1 MSGKVFQGSHLTIP
15 FTEEGTL
22 KGLEIQ
28 GITEQETKAQVDG
41 KVISGEYVN
50 ANDVNVE
57 TGKITIRGTTEQETI
72 SEVAGTTIV
81 GEIISATSINNE
93 IGKITIEGVSNQEI
107 REETSGTTVSG
118 ESIYINDVN
127 NETGKIVVYGKTTQD
142 FGKNLYK
149 NSDTFE
155 GVDYTGATL
164 DKIETLDGSYSMK
177 VIRAWQGPYL
187 NLQELMEKKGLKVG
201 DVVTYSTY
209 FKLNFIPEYGFSFS
223 LFRAAQ
229 ENHGTFASFAPST
242 LTIGGWYR
250 ISVTFELTKYS
261 LTANKARIECNYYD
275 KDNAYYF
282 NDDGSGAIWFAR
294 PQLEIGSEAT
304 EYEPYKE
311 IPSIDYPS
319 KIRNVGDNINLY
331 NKNALG
337 YGNGTADYWK
347 IEENGTITTT
357 ANFSHS
363 RDKGVQLFLEKNTDY
378 TVSFVLNSM
387 TFTGTNQAIVEIL
400 SYNED
405 NSTNTQVKYSAFTNE
420 KVGKKITFSFNSG
433 NYSKWALHISGWYGT
448 GNSGTLNYQ
457 DVKVEKGLI
466 TTEYSEYECGSIG
479 FKKINK
485 NLCKFERTISANASA
500 SVENNKIVIKP
511 TVAATAGVSYIVLS
525 YHEFEI
531 GKKYTIS
538 FKTEGNYRM
547 AGLFSGPWTLD
558 KSWSTSPYSFTLEE
572 GDNTNL
578 ALGFYVD
585 NSSINNSLTI
595 YDVQI
600 EENNGIATDY
610 VEHQEEI
617 IVFPLEKG
625 QKLHE
630 GDYLERDGIHQFRKT
645 LIFDGTETYWKV
657 SDTTVTGYSRFA
669 IANIKTVFGIKNSAI
684 DLKCSHFIRQNSSE
698 GNYVSDVSNG
708 GYLYFGINNEA
719 LGITNDATNT
729 EKLTAWKNWLINQNN
744 SNNPLMLET
753 ELLQE
758 QIIPYTNEQKI
769 IAEQLDN
776 YDLYTPTTHITSLG
790 SMKGNLNLR
799 YNYISA
805 LPNSRESREI
815 RNLNN
820 INLFAIEDIEE
831 TTSTGGITYSIKD
844 GLITLNGTS
853 TGQHYI
859 NLPTKFNLPK
869 GTYTMSTTV
878 VNGSYTGTA
887 GKQTNFSA
895 SEILVNGGYLANTA
909 TVTTTKS
916 GTNVWNAF
924 YIGATAV
931 FNNYQIKI
939 KLEKGSIA
947 TSYSP
952 YGCGVID
959 LKVQNKN
966 IFNLN
971 SFTETANGKK
981 TITKLDNGFR
991 LTKVGTSVY
1000 GNIFNLDC
1008 KSNTEYYFSATGM
1021 KSPDCSFI
1029 RFVII
1034 YTDGTKTYSAF
1045 TPTNGKVNGP
1055 LSSISLMQTK
1065 QIKTIQPYVQ
1075 SSDAEGAYFEL
1086 FDIQIEEGTTSTDY
1100 QEHQE
1105 QIISFPLEKEQI
1117 LHEKDYLSH
1126 KGISQIRQTTIF
1138 DGTETSW
1145 MISTD
1150 VVKEEVTRIAFRDAK
1165 TVLGIKLNTET
1176 IKCSHFQYAENNSG
1190 EYISDKSSANIYI
1203 GIDNRTLGVTDTTD
1217 DVTKLAAWKEWLV
1230 AQKDNQTPLT
1240 IEYDLQKEIIIPYT
1254 EEQQLIKNQLDK
1266 YQLYLPTTYMH
1277 TIGDDKAKLNLEYGF
1292 VRSVPNLNDEI
1303 KIDNLGNNINLFNKN
1318 LENAFKY
1325 GNGADRTIINEDGS
1339 YTTTSNYSSSRNQGT
1354 LLKLE
1359 KNKDYIVSLDIL
1371 DFEDTTNTITRIEIL
1386 GYNENDTVKATIKS
1400 HSVTGLGRQTMIF
1413 NSGDYAKWALHIS
1426 AWNNYHGVTFGD
1438 IKVEKDLTA
1447 TAYSEYNCG
1456 NVDIK
1461 IQNKNLAN
1469 TDIIKSK
1476 NAGAFINI
1484 TSNSFTIDLSQGS
1497 LIAATVDSF
1506 LGELDPNEQ
1515 YTLSYKFKQNN
1526 NVFRPS
1532 IKFFYTDGTS
1542 SAPVVQNSVNEEQNL
1557 VATSVLGKTIERIS
1571 VAWNT
1576 QSEGGIAEFWDIQ
1589 LEKGNA
1595 KTSFIEHEE
1604 QNVVFPFTEGQFM
1617 YEESYLALDGI
1628 HHKRKRVIFDG
1639 TEEWGQ
1645 YNRNLTE
1652 YFAAV
1657 YHIGDIKSGDNNTA
1671 RIYCNKL
1678 IQDNNKVYH
1687 TNGEAVSSL
1696 QDEYIYISL
1705 RREDIGATRNTPI
1718 AECLTLFKQYL
1729 ADCYTEGKP
1738 FIVEYP
1744 LLKEVSESYTA
1755 EQQEIARQL
1764 NKYTLFTP
1772 AVYISTINKTK
1783 GNVDLK
1789 YNYIPALPNP
1799 ENPQTIRNLGDN
1811 INLFD
1816 KNNFNELS
1824 CNLTSGKLTYHSEER
1839 SLYFKCEKNT
1849 TYSFQKLMGTKF
1861 RRMYVSETTEFPAI
1875 GVNYQNNKDMILNTP
1890 VYTTTDTAEYIVF
1903 WYYCTG
1909 SDLTKQEILDS
1920 IKIEKNSIISSYTP
1934 YNQGSIDI
1942 RITNENLFSGTLR
1955 NGVKG
1960 SGGGLSYTDVNI
1972 YRYVDILLPVGT
1984 YKYKQFDT
1992 VNFRL
1997 IRQANLTMKQDLKSP
2012 FTLSEPCVV
2021 SFTFRK
2027 ADNTEWD
2034 LEEDAS
2040 VIPFMLSKS
2049 DIDNSTLV
2057 QAKSQTVVL
2066 PLMENQLL
2074 HEGDEIRSD
2083 GIYTTKKTVTIT
2095 DEDFLKYHGSAEI
2108 VEDGLIHWS
2117 CWGGLPTL
2125 GSYWSESP
2133 IVNCNIFDKKHFIKW
2148 GTMNNQK
2155 QVGVATYTGQIRV
2168 VTENI
2173 YGIIASDD
2181 ANAKRQKIANYLKE
2195 NNMILEMKLD
2205 EPILVPYT
2213 SEQNKIIN
2221 NLPVYA
2227 PSTNIYVI
2235 NDSTVQIV
2243 ANSGDFVPIPRTELI
2258 QVLNEEPN
2266 LGTRVNLEIWSH
2278 EDEFIDTLYNTNYEF
2293 EGQCIDPKI
2302 TLNANGSKTLTLSL
2316 PLYIIDKKTREFV
2329 ENPRWTYIT
2338 QQYKIRVQQ
2347 DDRINEFVLRDY
2359 TESHDANDQL
2369 IININAQSLE
2379 EFELSQIGY
2388 NITFNENSL
2397 YRYNTNEDPNDPDTV
2412 PIGTYE
2418 PDIHF
2423 WNEKLLE
2430 NSDWEYRVE
2439 SYYPIDREMPEDNRQ
2454 ITNEE
2459 LEYKNGK
2466 EQFYEE
2472 DRIIDYTEENEPI
2485 YSEEYE
2491 IKKRVVKAEKSNI
2504 FNIVQDICEAFECW
2518 PTFEIQ
2524 YKDGKIVKKTIVY
2537 KNDVP
2542 QDATFSVN
2550 YQTNLNSIQRTV
2562 DSSQIVTKMYVTPIQ
2577 NENVDNGIISIST
2590 NPKNFMKENYLLDL
2604 SWYLGDD
2611 RAETDI
2617 RNARLI
2623 NPKIG
2628 MHFAGTNFSEPLF
2641 TTTDTETTKDTI
2653 EVYKKNI
2660 RNRNTYIENMSL
2672 QLSKDQ
2678 EELINLK
2685 TEREYVQSQK
2695 DAAQETVNTL
2705 IDEMSLIGN
2714 TELRKENKACYLYK
2728 QNDTVIIRFSEIGI
2742 KTVPNAET
2750 FNTPIN
2756 ILALDGTPFYEEG
2769 KVPAGTTNWKD
2780 IKTLQLVPYKVD
2792 PIIGTILECQVVNAT
2807 IGTSTDSDYA
2817 SFKCSFDY
2825 DPYDY
2830 YKKLISYWN
2839 AKIVAATDRLNLLG
2853 KSREDGGNS
2862 GLIYDLETK
2871 VIEEKRYVFQAQQQ
2885 KAQVVKEFESKFNP
2899 YIREGYWENTDFGI
2913 YMNKE
2918 QSKTYIPDEF
2928 KVLKY
2933 GQTEDSSSEE
2943 TDKYD
2948 WSKDYISFKIPN
2960 ALISNAQGGTAY
2972 LYNIID
2978 IEEIEVM
2985 NDDPLNKN
2993 DNFRTYVK
3001 GTDYSLEY
3009 GYTSLTPN
3017 VTANDRGIYIRFYEP
3032 EVNTN
3037 NDYIPQFT
3045 ANSQVYI
3052 RVKAR
3057 GSNQYI
3063 WSGYSK
3069 AEYQSEGNETNIPK
3083 RYLHPHGHCNIIY
3096 NS

>member
-28 GITEQETKAQVDG
+28 GVTEQE
-41 KVISGEYVN
+41 S
-50 ANDVNVE
+50 
-57 TGKITIRGTTEQETI
+57 
-72 SEVAGTTIV
+72 SE
-81 GEIISATSINNE
+81 EI
-93 IGKITIEGVSNQEI
+93 
-107 REETSGTTVSG
+107 SGTTVSG
-118 ESIYINDVN
+118 TTVVANDINISN
-127 NETGKIVVYGKTTQD
+127 G
-142 FGKNLYK
+142 
-149 NSDTFE
+149 
-155 GVDYTGATL
+155 
-164 DKIETLDGSYSMK
+164 
-177 VIRAWQGPYL
+177 
-187 NLQELMEKKGLKVG
+187 
-201 DVVTYSTY
+201 
-209 FKLNFIPEYGFSFS
+209 
-223 LFRAAQ
+223 
-229 ENHGTFASFAPST
+229 
-242 LTIGGWYR
+242 R
-250 ISVTFELTKYS
+250 ISVYGNTEQEIREGTKNTLPFANKSLIVNGMEIKCVHGELILNGTTTAEVLTSNNFFKNNFKFKLAAGDYCFSAKEQPKISTMIKKVSDDSLIISLGVKEVTFS
-261 LTANKARIECNYYD
+261 LTEDTEVYFSLYIPIGKTFNNFNYEFMLE
-275 KDNAYYF
+275 KD
-282 NDDGSGAIWFAR
+282 
-294 PQLEIGSEAT
+294 AT
-304 EYEPYKE
+304 TRTTYESVGTPSIL
-311 IPSIDYPS
+311 IPSD
-319 KIRNVGDNINLY
+319 IRNVGDNINLY

-337 YGNGTADYWK
+337 YGNGAADYWK

-357 ANFSHS
+357 SNFSHS

-387 TFTGTNQAIVEIL
+387 TFTGTNRGIVEIL

-405 NSTNTQVKYSAFTNE
+405 NSTNIQVEYSTFTNE
-420 KVGKKITFSFNSG
+420 KIGKKIIFSFNSG

-457 DVKVEKGLI
+457 DVKVEKGSI
-466 TTEYSEYECGSIG
+466 ATGYSEYECGSIG

-485 NLCKFERTISANASA
+485 NLCKFERTVSANASA
-500 SVENNKIVIKP
+500 SVEDNKIIIKP
-511 TVAATAGVSYIVLS
+511 TVAATKGVSYIVLS

-531 GKKYTIS
+531 GKKYTVS

-558 KSWSTSPYSFTLEE
+558 KLWSTSPYSFTLKE

-600 EENNGIATDY
+600 EENDGIATDY
-610 VEHQEEI
+610 VEYQEET

-625 QKLHE
+625 QKLHS
-630 GDYLERDGIHQFRKT
+630 GDYLARDGIHANKIT
-645 LIFDGTETYWKV
+645 VAFDGTETNWAVYTDVVKAGITRIGCV
-657 SDTTVTGYSRFA
+657 DA
-669 IANIKTVFGIKNSAI
+669 IKNLGVKNNSGT
-684 DLKCSHFIRQNSSE
+684 LKCSHFYYAGTSPDDT
-698 GNYVSDVSNG
+698 YASDVSSANF
-708 GYLYFGINNEA
+708 YFGIKNE
-719 LGITNDATNT
+719 
-729 EKLTAWKNWLINQNN
+729 
-744 SNNPLMLET
+744 
-753 ELLQE
+753 
-758 QIIPYTNEQKI
+758 
-769 IAEQLDN
+769 
-776 YDLYTPTTHITSLG
+776 
-790 SMKGNLNLR
+790 
-799 YNYISA
+799 
-805 LPNSRESREI
+805 
-815 RNLNN
+815 
-820 INLFAIEDIEE
+820 
-831 TTSTGGITYSIKD
+831 
-844 GLITLNGTS
+844 
-853 TGQHYI
+853 
-859 NLPTKFNLPK
+859 
-869 GTYTMSTTV
+869 
-878 VNGSYTGTA
+878 
-887 GKQTNFSA
+887 
-895 SEILVNGGYLANTA
+895 
-909 TVTTTKS
+909 
-916 GTNVWNAF
+916 
-924 YIGATAV
+924 
-931 FNNYQIKI
+931 
-939 KLEKGSIA
+939 
-947 TSYSP
+947 
-952 YGCGVID
+952 
-959 LKVQNKN
+959 
-966 IFNLN
+966 
-971 SFTETANGKK
+971 
-981 TITKLDNGFR
+981 
-991 LTKVGTSVY
+991 
-1000 GNIFNLDC
+1000 
-1008 KSNTEYYFSATGM
+1008 
-1021 KSPDCSFI
+1021 
-1029 RFVII
+1029 
-1034 YTDGTKTYSAF
+1034 
-1045 TPTNGKVNGP
+1045 
-1055 LSSISLMQTK
+1055 
-1065 QIKTIQPYVQ
+1065 
-1075 SSDAEGAYFEL
+1075 
-1086 FDIQIEEGTTSTDY
+1086 
-1100 QEHQE
+1100 
-1105 QIISFPLEKEQI
+1105 
-1117 LHEKDYLSH
+1117 
-1126 KGISQIRQTTIF
+1126 
-1138 DGTETSW
+1138 
-1145 MISTD
+1145 
-1150 VVKEEVTRIAFRDAK
+1150 
-1165 TVLGIKLNTET
+1165 
-1176 IKCSHFQYAENNSG
+1176 
-1190 EYISDKSSANIYI
+1190 
-1203 GIDNRTLGVTDTTD
+1203 TLGVTDDTSNAD
-1217 DVTKLAAWKEWLV
+1217 KLIAWKNWV
-1230 AQKDNQTPLT
+1230 ASQSLNGTPLKV
-1240 IEYDLQKEIIIPYT
+1240 EAELAEELLIPYT
-1254 EEQQLIKNQLDK
+1254 SEQTEIFEQLD
-1266 YQLYLPTTYMH
+1266 
-1277 TIGDDKAKLNLEYGF
+1277 
-1292 VRSVPNLNDEI
+1292 
-1303 KIDNLGNNINLFNKN
+1303 
-1318 LENAFKY
+1318 
-1325 GNGADRTIINEDGS
+1325 
-1339 YTTTSNYSSSRNQGT
+1339 
-1354 LLKLE
+1354 
-1359 KNKDYIVSLDIL
+1359 
-1371 DFEDTTNTITRIEIL
+1371 
-1386 GYNENDTVKATIKS
+1386 
-1400 HSVTGLGRQTMIF
+1400 
-1413 NSGDYAKWALHIS
+1413 
-1426 AWNNYHGVTFGD
+1426 
-1438 IKVEKDLTA
+1438 
-1447 TAYSEYNCG
+1447 NC
-1456 NVDIK
+1456 
-1461 IQNKNLAN
+1461 
-1469 TDIIKSK
+1469 
-1476 NAGAFINI
+1476 
-1484 TSNSFTIDLSQGS
+1484 
-1497 LIAATVDSF
+1497 
-1506 LGELDPNEQ
+1506 E
-1515 YTLSYKFKQNN
+1515 
-1526 NVFRPS
+1526 
-1532 IKFFYTDGTS
+1532 
-1542 SAPVVQNSVNEEQNL
+1542 
-1557 VATSVLGKTIERIS
+1557 
-1571 VAWNT
+1571 
-1576 QSEGGIAEFWDIQ
+1576 
-1589 LEKGNA
+1589 
-1595 KTSFIEHEE
+1595 
-1604 QNVVFPFTEGQFM
+1604 
-1617 YEESYLALDGI
+1617 
-1628 HHKRKRVIFDG
+1628 
-1639 TEEWGQ
+1639 
-1645 YNRNLTE
+1645 
-1652 YFAAV
+1652 
-1657 YHIGDIKSGDNNTA
+1657 
-1671 RIYCNKL
+1671 
-1678 IQDNNKVYH
+1678 
-1687 TNGEAVSSL
+1687 
-1696 QDEYIYISL
+1696 
-1705 RREDIGATRNTPI
+1705 
-1718 AECLTLFKQYL
+1718 
-1729 ADCYTEGKP
+1729 
-1738 FIVEYP
+1738 
-1744 LLKEVSESYTA
+1744 
-1755 EQQEIARQL
+1755 
-1764 NKYTLFTP
+1764 LFTP
-1772 AVYISTINKTK
+1772 YTYLTTTNETK
-1783 GNVDLK
+1783 AELK
-1789 YNYIPALPNP
+1789 MRYNYVPALPNP
-1799 ENPQTIRNLGDN
+1799 ENPQIIRNIGDN
-1811 INLFD
+1811 INL
-1816 KNNFNELS
+1816 
-1824 CNLTSGKLTYHSEER
+1824 Y
-1839 SLYFKCEKNT
+1839 
-1849 TYSFQKLMGTKF
+1849 
-1861 RRMYVSETTEFPAI
+1861 
-1875 GVNYQNNKDMILNTP
+1875 NKDTITFPSTSIRVDIVNNEVIATRIAGEGGVHVSNLVENLIVGEKYTIKCNGE
-1890 VYTTTDTAEYIVF
+1890 VYIYKDKIYGATYART
-1903 WYYCTG
+1903 
-1909 SDLTKQEILDS
+1909 SDASNGFTFVASQ
-1920 IKIEKNSIISSYTP
+1920 NSYIISATIGSTIIPNIGDTFNCGKIKLERGTISTSYTP

-1942 RITNENLFSGTLR
+1942 RITNENLFSGALR

-1960 SGGGLSYTDVNI
+1960 NSGGLSYTDVNI

-1992 VNFRL
+1992 ANFRL

-2021 SFTFRK
+2021 SFTFKK

-2049 DIDNSTLV
+2049 DTDNSTLV

-2221 NLPVYA
+2221 NLSIYA

-2235 NDSTVQIV
+2235 NNSTVQIV
-2243 ANSGDFVPIPRTELI
+2243 ANSGDFIPIPRTELI

-2278 EDEFIDTLYNTNYEF
+2278 EDEFIDTLYNTDYEF

-2316 PLYIIDKKTREFV
+2316 PLYIIDKKTREFI

-2347 DDRINEFVLRDY
+2347 DDRINEFVLKDY

-2369 IININAQSLE
+2369 MININAQSLE

-2439 SYYPIDREMPEDNRQ
+2439 SYYPIDREMSEDNRQ

-2641 TTTDTETTKDTI
+2641 ATTDTETTKDTI

-2728 QNDTVIIRFSEIGI
+2728 QNDVVIIRFSEIGI

-2948 WSKDYISFKIPN
+2948 WSKDYVSFKIPN
-2960 ALISNAQGGTAY
+2960 VLISNAQGGTAY

-3017 VTANDRGIYIRFYEP
+3017 VTASDRGIYIRFYES

-3069 AEYQSEGNETNIPK
+3069 AEYQSEGNKTKRKWFCPLEQRISIDDKDIILSSIVVKANTSKVTYDNNNNLIIDNTQYELKYGKDYYTSKEIENGVTLSRITFYQTTNTPLMDFQYANYTVEYNQDITAKYYYNDALDVMKDSSIPQTTYSINVLDISEAENFLSNLKWYKPQVGTRVPIYDEELRFKGLVGFINSITFDLLNPQNTQLSITNFKDKFVDLFQKITASTIALQSKEYEYDRSTQIVTVEGGISKNVLKDTFERPDSNFTVTPNSNIKWDYSGITSTSDKLNENGVYAQLKVTPNGIFTANSKDEFGNYVWTTAITPQGINASQLTIGKLDTRQIQIFNSSEPRFMWNETGLYAYGQNEGKTDYETYVLYNENGIKFRQLMKSTNKVILPNIVKSPTFTILSDWTLSSTDGSVFDTSNTGIVEEIEVVGASGVPTYQAVVASNKQTNNITFTLNSTKKDLVREHKYYFRVYVKANNIPELTNIDMNAGFTSFFKNIQYSQNNQYAKIDGFVTGVTDDNKFAVNVTLPNGISNWSVSIKKPMILDVTEIFGETIPSLQWFSDLTDIVEEGSWETDLDVYGDALRLDWGGLRIGAQDNSLQLTSQDGLVIYHPITTETNNERRMRLQLGQWKEVAVDEFGNPITNGTELVYEDLYGLRALDNNGNMIFKVTQRGVEFDFTSNLEETIRNYSAEAALGAIASTNTSNLLKNSCGYVYDAEIVDGKETGRYKQFYDWHVDNINYLFPIDEKFTQKNADGSESSIVEGTVSKHAFKMGGDTATSARPLIKQTVDVATSEGVVQPFTLKFLMKGISNTQTSSIKNGIHLEITEAGNQDDISVDIPYIGNGNWQVVK
-3083 RYLHPHGHCNIIY
+3083 YTIYTEMRQVTISISNISTITVDSNNIPTNGVIYLSDLMFTSGKDTPAWTVSPGEVYNNYVTIGSEGVIVTSEKDPTGSSVRTVMDSHSFRVETINADRDISTNIQVTGDSTTLGPTHIKGQCDIGAVSRLRFIE
-3096 NS
+3096 NADLEVAVENRNPGVDITLIKG